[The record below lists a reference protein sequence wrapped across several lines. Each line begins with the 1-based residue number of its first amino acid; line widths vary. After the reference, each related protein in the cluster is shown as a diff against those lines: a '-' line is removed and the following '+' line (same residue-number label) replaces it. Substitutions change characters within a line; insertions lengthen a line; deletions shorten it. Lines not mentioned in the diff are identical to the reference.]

1 MKSQSSQH
9 PSKGLKLFIWET
21 SDLVST
27 VFLRNDKLS
36 LLFVQSQMMTLKISS
51 YPSVHSAGMWHPS
64 PHFFWYFYTKCK
76 FSGQET
82 AIFRI

>member
-1 MKSQSSQH
+1 MQS
-9 PSKGLKLFIWET
+9 LKLFIRET

-51 YPSVHSAGMWHPS
+51 YPSVHSAGMQHPF
-64 PHFFWYFYTKCK
+64 PHFFGYFYTKCK

-82 AIFRI
+82 AIFRIKKYPLGLT